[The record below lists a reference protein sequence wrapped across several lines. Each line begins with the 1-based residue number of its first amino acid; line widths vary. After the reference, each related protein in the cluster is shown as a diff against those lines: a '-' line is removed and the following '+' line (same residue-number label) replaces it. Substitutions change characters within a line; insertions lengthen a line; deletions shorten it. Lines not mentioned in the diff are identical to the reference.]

1 MAKRHLGL
9 GKALKNNKKA
19 KTVEDAVKDEEKHD
33 QGQLTVELAEEAD
46 ADDDLGQLKALW
58 NTYADGDRDN
68 ELMVNGVIH
77 ECDRILR
84 AHDNA
89 ENTDR
94 IELPDYFH
102 AIYGQ
107 ALAELAKFHSDD
119 NDKVD
124 EYFKASIERLDLGLQ
139 AHPRLIAIQ
148 FAKARVLCEQLPLQ
162 YISRLTMDSEGDLL
176 PTLDTA
182 LEWYEKAESQA
193 TIEANYAVFDDH
205 TLEILQ
211 IVDDTL
217 EIVDNFGK
225 AQHDEEDGDAHDD
238 EEEDEDEIPE
248 LPMTHPLY
256 NIRAMDKYNNWWR
269 EHTVKFMLMVEHQL
283 HGDGIKID
291 ENEVP
296 KPELL
301 KKHAKRVALRRKL
314 CGLLGQLYLQEAEFP
329 LLVYTLLKYDD
340 DHKDDKELDGLSLE
354 KAQALAQELLK
365 TAIKYLDWA
374 VDDDDPETWV
384 AVAEAKIS
392 LGNMYELDS
401 PEQEQYYKEA
411 ETTLK
416 RANNAS
422 NGKYQEILEGLLSK
436 EDD

>member
-19 KTVEDAVKDEEKHD
+19 KTVEDEVKEEEKQD

-58 NTYADGDRDN
+58 KTYADGERNN

-94 IELPDYFH
+94 IELPDFFH

-107 ALAELAKFHSDD
+107 ALAELAKFHGDD
-119 NDKVD
+119 HDKVD
-124 EYFKASIERLDLGLQ
+124 EYFNAAIERLDSGLA

-176 PTLDTA
+176 PKLDTA
-182 LEWYEKAESQA
+182 LEMYEKAEAQA
-193 TIEANYAVFDDH
+193 TLEADYEVFDDH

-217 EIVDNFGK
+217 EIVDNFG
-225 AQHDEEDGDAHDD
+225 APHNDDGEVDPEA
-238 EEEDEDEIPE
+238 EAPE
-248 LPMTHPLY
+248 LPVSHPLY
-256 NIRAMDKYNNWWR
+256 NIREMDKYNNWWR
-269 EHTVKFMLMVEHQL
+269 EHTVKFLLMVDHQL

-301 KKHAKRVALRRKL
+301 KKHSGRVALRRKL
-314 CGLLGQLYLQEAEFP
+314 CGLLGQLYLQEAEVP

-340 DHKDDKELDGLSLE
+340 DHKNDHELHGLTLT
-354 KAQALAQELLK
+354 KAQVLAQELLK
-365 TAIKYLDWA
+365 SAIKYLDWA

-384 AVAEAKIS
+384 SVAEAKIS

-411 ETTLK
+411 EVTLK

-422 NGKYQEILEGLLSK
+422 NGKYQDILEGLLSK